1 MVLALLPCVQSAR
14 ISAQPVTHGELP
26 PAAKRL
32 VDFKKDIEPIFST
45 HCVGCHGADKQ
56 RSGFRLDDRASAM
69 KGGENHAPAIHPN
82 HSSESPL
89 IRFVAGLV
97 PDMKMPQK
105 GEALNPEQIGLLR
118 AWIDQGAQWPQD
130 AKVGKRLHWSLRP
143 VARPDV
149 PRIANPTRKG
159 IQPID
164 AFVLTQ
170 LRKNRLDFGDPASRG
185 AFIRRMY
192 LVMHGLPP
200 TPEEVRFFVDDADD
214 AQAAKQR
221 PAAVTA
227 LAERSFVSVT
237 VLLELE
243 WVMRGFYELPAKDV
257 SRVLRA
263 LASIEHITLE
273 DRDAVLVALDAFD
286 KGLDFADAL
295 HLARSSRASGF
306 ATFDQRL
313 AKRAKTFSLTPKV
326 ELLG

>member
-1 MVLALLPCVQSAR
+1 MVLALLACVQSPR

-56 RSGFRLDDRASAM
+56 RSGFRLDDRESAM
-69 KGGENHAPAIHPN
+69 KGGENHAPAIRPN

-185 AFIRRMY
+185 AFIRRIY

-200 TPEEVRFFVDDADD
+200 TPEEVRLFVDDPNPD
-214 AQAAKQR
+214 AVSELVDR
-221 PAAVTA
+221 V
-227 LAERSFVSVT
+227 LASNRYGERWARHWLDVVRFAESNGFETNHERSNAYHYRDYVIQSLNEDKPYAIGLCRSK
-237 VLLELE
+237 LLEII
-243 WVMRGFYELPAKDV
+243 WV
-257 SRVLRA
+257 SI
-263 LASIEHITLE
+263 LAPVFWWQERWISSKARISI
-273 DRDAVLVALDAFD
+273 
-286 KGLDFADAL
+286 
-295 HLARSSRASGF
+295 
-306 ATFDQRL
+306 
-313 AKRAKTFSLTPKV
+313 
-326 ELLG
+326 